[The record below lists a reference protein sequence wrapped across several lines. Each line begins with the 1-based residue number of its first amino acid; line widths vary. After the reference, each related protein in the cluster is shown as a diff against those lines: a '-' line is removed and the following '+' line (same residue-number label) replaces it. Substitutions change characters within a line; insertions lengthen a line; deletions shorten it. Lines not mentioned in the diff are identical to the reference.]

1 MRPQVAR
8 LEKERSVSKRQ
19 EFKRALSIVEVSKHL
34 SEATDAAQREESLTM
49 LPCTRMFQGLMEKDA
64 DGDLGDIPAEEKVGG
79 LQAEEPPTEYD
90 MLTDGVA
97 GSAVRVDPANL
108 LPF

>member
-1 MRPQVAR
+1 MNRV
-8 LEKERSVSKRQ
+8 L
-19 EFKRALSIVEVSKHL
+19 
-34 SEATDAAQREESLTM
+34 
-49 LPCTRMFQGLMEKDA
+49 QGLMEKDA
-64 DGDLGDIPAEEKVGG
+64 EVDLGDIAAEEKVGG
-79 LQAEEPPTEYD
+79 LQAGEPPTEYD